1 MKNNNY
7 HEMFT
12 PGTEIQVIIYKD
24 ANVHLV
30 EELSLSLRNLIKE
43 KPIINS
49 RPGIPFRVKLSDILV
64 EAIPN
69 TDKYNIIG
77 KGVVI

>member
-1 MKNNNY
+1 MKSNNY
-7 HEMFT
+7 AMFK

-43 KPIINS
+43 NPIMSS
-49 RPGIPFRVKLSDILV
+49 RPGVPFRVKLSDILV
-64 EAIPN
+64 EEIPN
-69 TDKYNIIG
+69 TDKYNIVG